1 MSDRVVCFW
10 FKRNKRSRRKERP
23 GEQET
28 AGKMSWTRQTRR
40 KIKERR
46 LRRMRQNEGPS
57 LKGR

>member
-1 MSDRVVCFW
+1 MSDRVVCCW

-23 GEQET
+23 GEQES
-28 AGKMSWTRQTRR
+28 AGKMSRTRWTRR

-46 LRRMRQNEGPS
+46 LRRTRENEGPG